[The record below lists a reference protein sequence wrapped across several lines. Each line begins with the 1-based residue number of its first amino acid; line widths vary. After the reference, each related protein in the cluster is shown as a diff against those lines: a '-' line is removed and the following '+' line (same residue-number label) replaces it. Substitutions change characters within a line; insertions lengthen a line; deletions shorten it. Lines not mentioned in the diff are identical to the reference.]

1 MPRLRIFEIILHP
14 FHKKRMPYD
23 LIEDNQLIIVSVK
36 LNHISVIYWV
46 LISIIVNQSSIFGHI
61 SAKFAQNWT
70 ILNLKNL
77 ANCLAKWQ
85 SSIWLNLAKFRP
97 SFGYFENF
105 DLATLSRSDI
115 TQRPAAMTFSNFLE
129 YKYMYVYSNAACE
142 THGSGAADEKV

>member
-1 MPRLRIFEIILHP
+1 M
-14 FHKKRMPYD
+14 
-23 LIEDNQLIIVSVK
+23 IEDNQLIMVLVK
-36 LNHISVIYWV
+36 LNHISIFHWV

-77 ANCLAKWQ
+77 AKCLAKWQ

-105 DLATLSRSDI
+105 DLATLTATSNFCQFKVQSESDI
-115 TQRPAAMTFSNFLE
+115 NIAQL
-129 YKYMYVYSNAACE
+129 K
-142 THGSGAADEKV
+142 